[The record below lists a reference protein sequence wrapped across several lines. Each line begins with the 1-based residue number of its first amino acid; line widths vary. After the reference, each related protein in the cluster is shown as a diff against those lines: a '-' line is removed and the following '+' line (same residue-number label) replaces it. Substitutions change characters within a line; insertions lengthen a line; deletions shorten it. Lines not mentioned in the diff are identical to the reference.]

1 MERAD
6 LVYRMA
12 FASVRGMNR
21 ALADD
26 LIARLGSEREFFEAS
41 ETRLRYITS
50 SRSRIYT
57 ADYRAARLRDA
68 EAEERFVASHG
79 IKAIYYTDAEYPER
93 LADCDDAPLMLYAVG
108 NTDLNS
114 SRLVAVVG
122 TRHATPYGIDFTNRL
137 VEELA
142 ECTDGVVI
150 VSGLAYGIDVAAHRA
165 AVRCGLPTVGVLAHG
180 LNTIYPADHR
190 ATAADMVR
198 KGGMLLTEYIT
209 SEPVHKGN
217 FVARNRIVAGMAD
230 CLVVVESA
238 DKGGALIT
246 ANLAAAYCRD
256 VFAVPGRV
264 TDRYSAG
271 CNRLISANAATLVRS
286 GADLCDAMGWP
297 LKVAEVAETSPE
309 LPIVMN
315 SQEELIV
322 KFLDANEDAGI
333 SQIVAGTGLAV
344 GPLMSTLIDLEFR
357 GLVLSLPGSRYRK
370 IK

>member
-57 ADYRAARLRDA
+57 ADYRAERLRDA

-150 VSGLAYGIDVAAHRA
+150 VSGLAYGIDVADCLRWECLRTALTPSIPPTIGPLRPIWSERAVCCLRSISLPNRCTRVILWRETALWPAWPTVWWWSSRPIRA
-165 AVRCGLPTVGVLAHG
+165 AR
-180 LNTIYPADHR
+180 
-190 ATAADMVR
+190 
-198 KGGMLLTEYIT
+198 
-209 SEPVHKGN
+209 
-217 FVARNRIVAGMAD
+217 
-230 CLVVVESA
+230 
-238 DKGGALIT
+238 
-246 ANLAAAYCRD
+246 
-256 VFAVPGRV
+256 
-264 TDRYSAG
+264 
-271 CNRLISANAATLVRS
+271 
-286 GADLCDAMGWP
+286 
-297 LKVAEVAETSPE
+297 
-309 LPIVMN
+309 
-315 SQEELIV
+315 
-322 KFLDANEDAGI
+322 
-333 SQIVAGTGLAV
+333 
-344 GPLMSTLIDLEFR
+344 
-357 GLVLSLPGSRYRK
+357 
-370 IK
+370 

>member
-108 NTDLNS
+108 HTDLNS

-198 KGGMLLTEYIT
+198 KGGMLLTYHFRT
-209 SEPVHKGN
+209 
-217 FVARNRIVAGMAD
+217 
-230 CLVVVESA
+230 
-238 DKGGALIT
+238 GAQ
-246 ANLAAAYCRD
+246 
-256 VFAVPGRV
+256 G
-264 TDRYSAG
+264 
-271 CNRLISANAATLVRS
+271 
-286 GADLCDAMGWP
+286 
-297 LKVAEVAETSPE
+297 
-309 LPIVMN
+309 
-315 SQEELIV
+315 
-322 KFLDANEDAGI
+322 
-333 SQIVAGTGLAV
+333 
-344 GPLMSTLIDLEFR
+344 
-357 GLVLSLPGSRYRK
+357 
-370 IK
+370 